1 MTDLLTLDSLYVD
14 GAALAAILAMG
25 VLTYV
30 TRVGGFWLMGYVAIS
45 PRIERFLRHMAGG
58 VLVSI
63 VTAACVNGDRTMWA
77 GLALAIALM
86 LWLRRPMT
94 AMAAGIDRKSKRLNS
109 RHKCATRMTCW

>member
-1 MTDLLTLDSLYVD
+1 MTDLLRMDALYVD

-25 VLTYV
+25 VLTYL
-30 TRVGGFWLMGYVAIS
+30 TRVGGFWLMGHVALS
-45 PRIERFLRHMAGG
+45 PRLERFLRHMAGG

-77 GLALAIALM
+77 GLALAIAIM

-94 AMAAGIDRKSKRLNS
+94 AMAAGMLLAAGLRLLGV
-109 RHKCATRMTCW
+109 